1 MRAVAVDNRPLPT
14 GSIGALANGYWGMI
28 GLIVTEAALFV
39 YLEFSYYYYAV
50 QPHAGSW
57 PPDGT
62 PSMRLSLPN
71 TILLLASSF
80 VVWWAERATK
90 RGARLQQTAG
100 LAVGFL
106 MGAVFVA
113 IQGLEWENQTS
124 SLSSNSY
131 GSLFFIITGFHMA
144 HVVVGLLILAAVAV
158 WSSGGYFGPA
168 RSAPVSIAAIYWHF
182 VDAVWVTVFFMF
194 YLTPRL
200 GLIWHAGA
208 T

>member
-1 MRAVAVDNRPLPT
+1 
-14 GSIGALANGYWGMI
+14 
-28 GLIVTEAALFV
+28 
-39 YLEFSYYYYAV
+39 
-50 QPHAGSW
+50 
-57 PPDGT
+57 
-62 PSMRLSLPN
+62 MRLSLPN

-106 MGAVFVA
+106 MGTAFVA
-113 IQGLEWENQTS
+113 IQGLEWENQTFS
-124 SLSSNSY
+124 VSSNSY

-144 HVVVGLLILAAVAV
+144 HVVVGLLMLASVAV
-158 WSSGGYFGPA
+158 WSLGGYFGPA

-182 VDAVWVTVFFMF
+182 VDAVWITVFFMF

>member
-1 MRAVAVDNRPLPT
+1 MTDITLEERPLPT
-14 GSIGALANGYWGMI
+14 GSIGALANGYWGMV

-50 QPHAGSW
+50 QPHAGRW
-57 PPDGT
+57 PPDGP
-62 PSMRLSLPN
+62 PSVRLSLPN

-100 LAVGFL
+100 LAIGFT
-106 MGAVFVA
+106 MGAAFVA
-113 IQGLEWENQTS
+113 IQGLEWENQTY
-124 SLSSNSY
+124 SLSSSSY
-131 GSLFFIITGFHMA
+131 GSLFFIVTGFHMA
-144 HVVVGLLILAAVAV
+144 HVVLGLLLLMAVAV
-158 WSSGGYFGPA
+158 WSFRGYFGPA

-208 T
+208 P

>member
-1 MRAVAVDNRPLPT
+1 MSEISLEYRALPT

-50 QPHAGSW
+50 QPHAGRW
-57 PPDGT
+57 PPVGP

-71 TILLLASSF
+71 TILLLASSL

-90 RGARLQQTAG
+90 RGARFQQTGG
-100 LAVGFL
+100 LALAFL
-106 MGAVFVA
+106 MGVAFVA
-113 IQGLEWENQTS
+113 IQGLEWEKQTF
-124 SLSSNSY
+124 SLSSGPY
-131 GSLFFIITGFHMA
+131 GSLFFIVTGFHMA
-144 HVVVGLLILAAVAV
+144 HVVVGLLMLAAVTL
-158 WSSGGYFGPA
+158 WSFGGYFGPA
-168 RSAPVSIAAIYWHF
+168 RSAPVSITAIYWHF

-194 YLTPRL
+194 YVTPRL
-200 GLIWHAGA
+200 GLIWHAGS